1 MSNQLNQFMKFKS
14 LAENTFIQKRL
25 LLFTK
30 KTLLLFLGATTFSF
44 ATVNATEKNSS
55 DSSEV
60 VQKREISGTIT
71 DQDGNP
77 LPGAAVLEKGTDNGV
92 TTDFDGNFTISVQ
105 NDAILEI
112 SFIGFTKIEQSVAD
126 TDSFEIALFE
136 DAANLDEVVIIG
148 YGSVKKSDLTGSVS
162 TIKTEAIES
171 IPVNNVGDLLQ
182 GRSTGLRIIKNTDDP
197 EGGMSVRLR
206 GASSL
211 SGSREPLVV
220 LDGIPFGSLTNLNQ
234 LNASDIESIEVLKDA
249 SAAAIYGSQGA
260 NGVILITTK
269 SGKSGSFQAFVE
281 TSMSVSEYTKPFE
294 RYGNLVD
301 IATIKNRGM
310 INDGF
315 DPSEVQYNGSD
326 DGDGF
331 YYPTVEEFESGAYK
345 YYDYVPITMNV
356 NPTIKSYKAGIRGG
370 SEKNNYLLSLSY
382 FDQEGTLKG
391 DTFDRINIFFKD
403 EMQLT
408 DNLSFRFSASYNDVD
423 RVYGTGGQVEGR
435 AWIKPFNDDGSY
447 HIPFEG
453 YTHPLQLKDDNFNN
467 RKGKDL
473 ITNASFDWEII
484 PGLTFRT
491 VGSYNALRSNFDQYT
506 KSQYTLLS
514 QSYAGRG
521 LVREQ
526 TNEQTYFTNT
536 LTYNKTFDEIHDVSI
551 LVGRD
556 DQIRTFESI
565 GIIGQDFVTDAL
577 FNQNLTLATS
587 DNQFIEQSYNRQDL
601 QSYFGR
607 ANYNLMDKY
616 LFTFTYRADGSSKF
630 GVNNKWGHFPAAALA
645 WKIHQEDFLADSAVS
660 NLKLR
665 VSAGKTGNQGINP
678 YQTFERY
685 GNVNV
690 YDAGAGTD
698 LLSAGPNQL
707 GTPDLKWETTTQYA
721 AAIESGF
728 FNNRLRFNLE
738 YYYKETTDLIRNKF
752 LPTSSG
758 FSQVLVND
766 GIIENQG
773 VEFELGGEIIQKRDI
788 GLSATLFFS
797 ANENKVV
804 DIGTV
809 EDAGLVEDLMGNKY
823 VLASGDGQTVYAI
836 GKPLESFYGYTQAG
850 VINEASQSQYGFGN
864 YTELGDFYYTDLSE
878 DGSISPADRNV
889 IGDPTPDFIT
899 SLSIDFRYKRFDLN
913 MLFNAVVGNDILDE
927 MRDNRPYGKLRGWT
941 PENPD
946 TIFKMVRNSNNF
958 IPSSFYVVDGSFLRL
973 QNVSAGYDIPL
984 GGFNLIKSARIFVN
998 ATNVFT
1004 IDNYEGYDAE
1014 VNVEGFVDG
1023 GIYGNSSLMPRQR
1036 TYNFGINVTF

>member
-1 MSNQLNQFMKFKS
+1 MKFKTK
-14 LAENTFIQKRL
+14 AEKTFKKNWPH
-25 LLFTK
+25 LFLK
-30 KTLLLFLGATTFSF
+30 KTLVLLTSLSVMSFS
-44 ATVNATEKNSS
+44 TRYSS
-55 DSSEV
+55 VDDPGESSNLLQKEV
-60 VQKREISGTIT
+60 SGTVT
-71 DQDGNP
+71 DPNGNP
-77 LPGAAVLEKGTDNGV
+77 LPGAAVLEKGTNNGV
-92 TTDFDGNFTISVQ
+92 TTDFDGNFTISVDDQ
-105 NDAILEI
+105 ATLTI
-112 SFIGFTKIEQSVAD
+112 SFIGFTSVDKVVAN
-126 TDSFEIALFE
+126 TDSFDITLFE

-148 YGSVKKSDLTGSVS
+148 YGAVKKSDLTGSVS
-162 TIKTEAIES
+162 TIKTEQIET

-211 SGSREPLVV
+211 TGSREPLVV

-234 LNASDIESIEVLKDA
+234 LNASDIESIEILKDA

-269 SGKSGSFQAFVE
+269 SGKSGTFQGFVE
-281 TSMSVSEYTKPFE
+281 TSFSTSEFSRPWE

-310 INDGF
+310 LNDDF
-315 DPSEVQYNGSD
+315 APEDVQYNGSD

-331 YYPTVEEFESGAYK
+331 YYPTPEEFASGAYQ
-345 YYDYVPITMNV
+345 YYDWAAITMNT
-356 NPTIKSYKAGIRGG
+356 NPSIQSHKAGVRGG

-382 FDQEGTLKG
+382 FQQEGMVKG
-391 DTFDRINIFFKD
+391 DEFDRINIFFKD

-408 DNLSFRFSASYNDVD
+408 DNLSFRFSASYNDID
-423 RVYGTGGQVEGR
+423 RVYGTGRQIEGR

-447 HIPFEG
+447 YLPFEG
-453 YTHPLQLKDDNFNN
+453 YTHPLQQKDDNFNT

-491 VGSYNALRSNFDQYT
+491 IGSYNSLKSNFDQYT

-526 TNEQTYFTNT
+526 SNEQTYFTNT
-536 LTYNKTFDEIHDVSI
+536 LTYNKTFDDIHDISV

-577 FNQNLTLATS
+577 FNQNLTLATA

-616 LFTFTYRADGSSKF
+616 LFTLTYRADGSSKF
-630 GVNNKWGHFPAAALA
+630 GVNNKWGHFPAAAVA
-645 WKIHQEDFLADSAVS
+645 WKIHEEDFLTDSKIS

-665 VSAGKTGNQGINP
+665 ASYGVTGNQGINP

-685 GNVNV
+685 GSLNV
-690 YDAGAGTD
+690 YDSAVGSD

-728 FNNRLRFNLE
+728 FNNRLRFNIE
-738 YYYKETTDLIRNKF
+738 YYFKETSDLIRSKF

-758 FSQVLVND
+758 FAQVLVND

-773 VEFELGGEIIQKRDI
+773 IEFELAGEIIQKRDFT
-788 GLSATLFFS
+788 LSANLFFS
-797 ANENKVV
+797 ANKNKVV

-809 EDAGLVEDLMGNKY
+809 EDAGLVEDDAGNKY
-823 VLASGDGQTVYAI
+823 VFATDDGQQVYAL
-836 GKPLESFYGYTQAG
+836 GQPLESFYGYTSG
-850 VINEASQSQYGFGN
+850 GIINEESQKQFAFGE
-864 YTELGDFYYTDLSE
+864 YKKLGDMYYTDLNGDDTINPS
-878 DGSISPADRNV
+878 DRTV

-899 SLSIDFRYKRFDLN
+899 SLNLNLTYKRFDLN
-913 MLFNAVVGNDILDE
+913 MLFNAVVGNDVLDE

-941 PENPD
+941 PENPN
-946 TIFKMVRNSNNF
+946 TGFKMVRNSNNF
-958 IPSSFYVVDGSFLRL
+958 IPSTFYVVDGSFLRL

-984 GGFNLIKSARIFVN
+984 GDFDIIKSARIFANV
-998 ATNVFT
+998 TNVFT

-1023 GIYGNSSLMPRQR
+1023 GIYGNNSLLPRLR
-1036 TYNFGINVTF
+1036 TFNFGLNITF

>member
-1 MSNQLNQFMKFKS
+1 MKFKK
-14 LAENTFIQKRL
+14 LAEKKLTINRL
-25 LLFTK
+25 NLFLT
-30 KTLLLFLGATTFSF
+30 KTLFLLTSIILMGFS
-44 ATVNATEKNSS
+44 TEYSNVDDPTESS
-55 DSSEV
+55 NLL
-60 VQKREISGTIT
+60 QKQVSGTVT

-92 TTDFDGNFTISVQ
+92 TTDFDGNFTISVGEQ
-105 NDAILEI
+105 STLTI
-112 SFIGFTKIEQSVAD
+112 SFIGFTSVDKVVAE
-126 TDSFEIALFE
+126 TDSFDITLFE

-162 TIKTEAIES
+162 TIKTEQIET

-182 GRSTGLRIIKNTDDP
+182 GRSTGLRIVKNTDDP

-211 SGSREPLVV
+211 TGSREPLVV

-269 SGKSGSFQAFVE
+269 SGKSGTFQGFVE
-281 TSMSVSEYTKPFE
+281 TSFSSSEYTRPWE
-294 RYGNLVD
+294 RYGNNVD

-310 INDGF
+310 LNDDF
-315 DPSEVQYNGSD
+315 APEDVQYNGSD

-331 YYPTVEEFESGAYK
+331 YYPTPEEFASGAYQ
-345 YYDYVPITMNV
+345 YYDWAAITMNT
-356 NPTIKSYKAGIRGG
+356 NPSIQSHKVGVRGG

-382 FDQEGTLKG
+382 FQQDGMVKG
-391 DTFDRINIFFKD
+391 DEFDRINIFFKD

-408 DNLSFRFSASYNDVD
+408 DNLSFRFSASYNDTD
-423 RVYGTGGQVEGR
+423 RVYGTGRRIENR
-435 AWIKPFNDDGSY
+435 PWIKPFNDDGSY
-447 HIPFEG
+447 YIPFEG
-453 YTHPLQLKDDNFNN
+453 YTHPLQQKDDNFNT

-473 ITNASFDWEII
+473 ITNASFNWEII

-491 VGSYNALRSNFDQYT
+491 IGSYNSLRSNFDQYT

-521 LVREQ
+521 SVRELS
-526 TNEQTYFTNT
+526 NEQTYFTNT
-536 LTYNKTFDEIHDVSI
+536 LTYNKTFDDTHDVSVM
-551 LVGRD
+551 VGRD
-556 DQIRTFESI
+556 DQIRTFEEI
-565 GIIGQDFVTDAL
+565 QIIGQDFVTDAL
-577 FNQNLTLATS
+577 FNQNLALATV
-587 DNQFIEQSYNRQDL
+587 DNQSITQGYNRQDL

-607 ANYNLMDKY
+607 ANYSFMSKY

-630 GVNNKWGHFPAAALA
+630 GANNKWGHFPAAAVA
-645 WKIHQEDFLADSAVS
+645 WKIHEEDFLADSEIS

-665 VSAGKTGNQGINP
+665 VSAGVTGNQGISP

-685 GNVNV
+685 GNTNV
-690 YDAGAGTD
+690 YDSSIGTD
-698 LLSAGPNQL
+698 LLSAGPNAL

-728 FNNRLRFNLE
+728 FNNRLRFNIE
-738 YYYKETTDLIRNKF
+738 YYFKETSDLIRQKF

-773 VEFELGGEIIQKRDI
+773 VEFELAGEIIQKRDFT
-788 GLSATLFFS
+788 LSANLFFS

-809 EDAGLVEDLMGNKY
+809 EDAGLVEDDAGNKY
-823 VLASGDGQTVYAI
+823 VFATADSQQVYAL
-836 GKPLESFYGYTQAG
+836 GKPLESFYGYTSAG
-850 VINEASQSQYGFGN
+850 IINEESQKQFAFGQYN
-864 YTELGDFYYTDLSE
+864 KLGDMFYTDLNG
-878 DGSISPADRNV
+878 DDSISPSDRTV

-899 SLSIDFRYKRFDLN
+899 SLNLNLTFKRFDLN
-913 MLFNAVVGNDILDE
+913 MLFNAVVGNDVLDE

-941 PENPD
+941 PENPN
-946 TIFKMVRNSNNF
+946 TGFKMVRNSNNF
-958 IPSSFYVVDGSFLRL
+958 VPSTFYVVDGSFLRL

-984 GGFNLIKSARIFVN
+984 GDFNVIKTARIFANV
-998 ATNVFT
+998 TNVFT

-1023 GIYGNSSLMPRQR
+1023 GIYGNNSLMPRLR
-1036 TYNFGINVTF
+1036 TFNFGLNITF